1 MMKMRNKSKR
11 IMKKKMNIKKQ
22 ENRKIKEENIE
33 NSKEQ
38 KYIKNIEEN
47 TEK

>member
-1 MMKMRNKSKR
+1 MKMRNKSKR

-33 NSKEQ
+33 NSKE
-38 KYIKNIEEN
+38 
-47 TEK
+47 